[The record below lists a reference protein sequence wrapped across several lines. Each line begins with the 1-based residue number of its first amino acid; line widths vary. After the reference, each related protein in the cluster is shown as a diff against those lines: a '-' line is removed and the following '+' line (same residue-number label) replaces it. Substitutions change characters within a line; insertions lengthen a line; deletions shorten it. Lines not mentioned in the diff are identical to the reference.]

1 MTTSTASH
9 SKAHQDD
16 EPERSPSDAK
26 HTRQIPDVP
35 RRFFFLT
42 MGAAAVATAFQTNI
56 AVDTKL
62 TERTQY
68 RITTP
73 ENAEN
78 KSAALKFPGKTWYLL
93 GGFRVS
99 YRDSGRKLEALQSAM
114 NLRAS
119 ASYIGYSN
127 EGIDIAQLFIA
138 IQRDVFER
146 KINTVY
152 FYGDSFGGMA
162 AVVLA
167 SLLTQT
173 GIRVKLIVMGSSPS
187 NVADTLD
194 PGSEYISLAGQVV
207 PYLGLLGRL
216 GAGIWG
222 GLANPNGQGMYQAA
236 RGGISSSLDPNNNS
250 LILSTTQATF
260 LQAFPRQYDGGVPAS
275 TGIGLIYDPEDFI
288 VNASSAIRGWEALL
302 AKNPHFV
309 YDVPHTGH
317 ASPEIHPE
325 IYRTALTVILDEL
338 DPPPVTSK
346 PVQPI
351 F

>member
-9 SKAHQDD
+9 STAHQDE
-16 EPERSPSDAK
+16 EPERPPSDAK

-42 MGAAAVATAFQTNI
+42 MGAAAVTTAFQTNI

-73 ENAEN
+73 QNAEN

-114 NLRAS
+114 NRRAS
-119 ASYIGYSN
+119 ASYIGYAN

-187 NVADTLD
+187 NVSDTLD

-236 RGGISSSLDPNNNS
+236 RSGISSSLDPNNNS

-302 AKNPHFV
+302 EKNPHFV

-325 IYRTALTVILDEL
+325 IYRTALTVVLDEL